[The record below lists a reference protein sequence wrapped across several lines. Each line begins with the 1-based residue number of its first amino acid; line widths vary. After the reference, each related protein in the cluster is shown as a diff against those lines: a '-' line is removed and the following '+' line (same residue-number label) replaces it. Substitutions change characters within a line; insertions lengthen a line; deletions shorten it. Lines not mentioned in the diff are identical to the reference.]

1 MGCSNNEKQTW
12 NKVDAEAI
20 SEGAVNG
27 PEYGFNGKY
36 YVKSLVNGTIP
47 TGLSYYQGLK
57 PELVIKGT
65 GWTPLGNSYVTCR
78 SALPMKNLS
87 LDRLRPTSSP
97 P

>member
-12 NKVDAEAI
+12 NKEAI